1 MNQELIDFL
10 SGFVTKQRLEQLH
23 RVLNDRTN
31 YITVVLEDIFQP
43 HNASAVIRTCDC
55 FGIQNVHIIENQNK
69 YQINPEVVMGS
80 NKWLTLNYHNRKKQ
94 NTLDAIGY
102 LKEDGYRIVG
112 TSPRLHTTKLE
123 EFDLN
128 KGKVAL
134 FFGTELTGI
143 SDIVKEN
150 ADEFVKIPMFGFT
163 ESFNISVSTSIILH
177 HLTYLLHQ
185 SDIAWRLNAID
196 KQQVMLQWLK
206 KSIKKSD
213 MLERKFQSMN
223 LDSSD

>member
-31 YITVVLEDIFQP
+31 YITVVLEDVFQP

-80 NKWLTLNYHNRKKQ
+80 NKWLSLNYHNRKKQ
-94 NTLDAIGY
+94 NTLDAIMH
-102 LKEDGYRIVG
+102 LKEEGYRIVG
-112 TSPRLHTTKLE
+112 TSPHFHTTKLV

-143 SDIVKEN
+143 SDVVKEN

-163 ESFNISVSTSIILH
+163 ESFNISVSASIILH
-177 HLTYLLHQ
+177 HLTYLLRK
-185 SDIAWRLNAID
+185 STIAWSLD
-196 KQQVMLQWLK
+196 YHDQQKVMLQWLK

-213 MLERKFQSMN
+213 MLEQKFQCMN
-223 LDSSD
+223 LNQSD